1 MKAYILIA
9 VLLAVPGVAGQTA
22 QQMAFSTLG
31 IFFGS
36 GR

>member
-1 MKAYILIA
+1 MAVLLA
-9 VLLAVPGVAGQTA
+9 VLLAVPVVARQTS